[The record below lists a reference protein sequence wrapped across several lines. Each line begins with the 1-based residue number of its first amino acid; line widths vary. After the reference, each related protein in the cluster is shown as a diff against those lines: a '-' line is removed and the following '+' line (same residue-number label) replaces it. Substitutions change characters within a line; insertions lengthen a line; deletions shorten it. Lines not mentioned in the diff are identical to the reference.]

1 MTYIK
6 YLMCFIN
13 ILVYM
18 LRVSLSYISIVIILS
33 IFFMVMTLKYTNY
46 HNQFNVSNEEIK
58 IILIKN
64 ATH

>member
-46 HNQFNVSNEEIK
+46 HNQFNASNEEIK